1 MGRSSRVDAR
11 NARGTVAAGV
21 ATFLLLSSS
30 LASAQSTV
38 KLGELEAQTG
48 AINTFGWMSSQGT
61 RLAVEEINKSGG
73 FEVAGRKYVFD
84 FTQVDTR
91 GEPREATVQF
101 RKMMEEK
108 IPYVFGPFLSNI
120 FNAIRPIAEQ
130 NDGKFLMLGGGTSLH
145 EALGKPNTSFLM
157 RTWNWD
163 AGPQGFGSLMVQ
175 YIKSLGAK
183 KVAMLFQNDA
193 AGRVA
198 VDIYKRIFA
207 DAGLELTVDLFEPGT
222 KDFTSSL
229 AKIAATKPDYLFP
242 GYTDAVLYDIV
253 RQSLEGGYG
262 AKFFIVR
269 GSIGPALKN
278 KDEIEDYIAYVPK
291 YFEQAEKTE
300 PAVRKFVESY
310 KAFYKRDFPYDQ
322 APMCSSSCY
331 DHVYMLVEAMK
342 KAGTVDDVMKVKE
355 ALLGMRY
362 SGLWN
367 IKFDSMGEQ
376 VFSFNIVRITKGGKI
391 DVQSF
396 DPTK

>member
-1 MGRSSRVDAR
+1 MAARTARTLIAAAAATCVSLTSGAASSQE
-11 NARGTVAAGV
+11 TVR
-21 ATFLLLSSS
+21 
-30 LASAQSTV
+30 
-38 KLGELEAQTG
+38 LGELEAQTG

-61 RLAVEEINKSGG
+61 RLAVDEINNAGG
-73 FEVAGRKYVFD
+73 FEVGGKKYVFD
-84 FTQVDTR
+84 LHQVDTR

-108 IPYVFGPFLSNI
+108 IPYVFGPFLSNV

-145 EALGKPNTSFLM
+145 DALGKPNTSFLM

-163 AGPQGFGSLMVQ
+163 AGPQGFGTLMVQ
-175 YIKSLGAK
+175 YIKDLGAK

-198 VDIYKRIFA
+198 VDIYKKIFS
-207 DAGLELTVDLFEPGT
+207 DAGLELSVDMFEPGT

-242 GYTDAVLYDIV
+242 GYTDAILYDIV

-278 KDEIEDYIAYVPK
+278 KDEIDDYIAYVPK
-291 YFEQAEKTE
+291 YFEQAEKNE
-300 PAVRKFVESY
+300 PAVKKFIESY
-310 KAFYKRDFPYDQ
+310 KGFYKRDFPYDQ

-342 KAGTVDDVMKVKE
+342 KAGTVDDVMKVKQ
-355 ALLGMRY
+355 ALMDMRY
-362 SGLWN
+362 SGIWN
-367 IKFDSMGEQ
+367 IKFDVTGEQ
-376 VFSFNIVRITKGGKI
+376 VFSFNIVRMTRGGKI

>member
-1 MGRSSRVDAR
+1 MAAR
-11 NARGTVAAGV
+11 TARTLVAAAA
-21 ATFLLLSSS
+21 ATCVSLTSGAASS
-30 LASAQSTV
+30 QEIV
-38 KLGELEAQTG
+38 RLGELEAQTG

-61 RLAVEEINKSGG
+61 RLAVDEINKAGG
-73 FEVAGRKYVFD
+73 FEVGGKKYVFD
-84 FTQVDTR
+84 LHQVDTR

-108 IPYVFGPFLSNI
+108 IPYVFGPFLSNV

-145 EALGKPNTSFLM
+145 DALGKPNTSFLM

-163 AGPQGFGSLMVQ
+163 AGPQGFGTLMVQ
-175 YIKSLGAK
+175 YIKDLGAK

-198 VDIYKRIFA
+198 VDIYKKIFS
-207 DAGLELTVDLFEPGT
+207 DAGLELSVDMFEPGT

-242 GYTDAVLYDIV
+242 GYTDAILYDIV

-278 KDEIEDYIAYVPK
+278 KDEIDDYIAYVPK

-300 PAVRKFVESY
+300 PAVKKFIESY
-310 KAFYKRDFPYDQ
+310 KGFYKRDFPYDQ

-342 KAGTVDDVMKVKE
+342 KAGTVDDVMKVKQ
-355 ALLGMRY
+355 ALMDMRY
-362 SGLWN
+362 SGIWN
-367 IKFDSMGEQ
+367 IKFDVTGEQ
-376 VFSFNIVRITKGGKI
+376 VFSFNIVRITRGGKI

>member
-1 MGRSSRVDAR
+1 MRSRRAR
-11 NARGTVAAGV
+11 SVAAIAAAGC
-21 ATFLLLSSS
+21 LS
-30 LASAQSTV
+30 LASGAAFAQISI

-61 RLAVEEINKSGG
+61 RLAVDEINKAGG
-73 FEVAGRKYVFD
+73 FEVGGKKYIFD
-84 FTQVDTR
+84 LQQVDTR

-101 RKMMEEK
+101 RKMMEDK
-108 IPYVFGPFLSNI
+108 VPFVFGPFLSNV

-145 EALGKPNTSFLM
+145 DALGKPNTSFLM

-163 AGPQGFGSLMVQ
+163 AGPDGFGTLMVQ
-175 YIKSLGAK
+175 YIKKLGAN

-198 VDIYKRIFA
+198 VDIYKKIFA
-207 DAGLELTVDLFEPGT
+207 DAGIELSVDMFEPGT

-229 AKIAATKPDYLFP
+229 AKISASKPDYLFP
-242 GYTDAVLYDIV
+242 GYTDAILYDIV

-278 KDEIEDYIAYVPK
+278 KDQIDEYIAYVPK

-300 PAVRKFVESY
+300 PAVKKFIESY
-310 KAFYKRDFPYDQ
+310 KTFYKRDFPYDQ
-322 APMCSSSCY
+322 APLCSSSCY
-331 DHVYMLVEAMK
+331 DHVYMLAEAMK
-342 KAGTVDDVMKVKE
+342 KAGTVSDVAKVRE

-362 SGLWN
+362 SGIWN
-367 IKFDSMGEQ
+367 IKFDTTGEQ
-376 VFSFNIVRITKGGKI
+376 VFSFNIVRVKKGGAI
-391 DVQSF
+391 DVQSI
-396 DPTK
+396 DPTTK

>member
-1 MGRSSRVDAR
+1 MAARTASSL
-11 NARGTVAAGV
+11 VAAAAA
-21 ATFLLLSSS
+21 ATCVLSGAAFSQTS
-30 LASAQSTV
+30 V

-61 RLAVEEINKSGG
+61 RLAVDEINKAGG
-73 FEVAGRKYVFD
+73 FEVDGKKYVFD
-84 FTQVDTR
+84 LHQVDTR

-108 IPYVFGPFLSNI
+108 IPYVFGPFLSNV
-120 FNAIRPIAEQ
+120 FNAVRPIAEQ

-145 EALGKPNTSFLM
+145 DALGKPNTSFLM

-163 AGPQGFGSLMVQ
+163 AGPQGFGTLMVQ
-175 YIKSLGAK
+175 YIKKLGAR

-198 VDIYKRIFA
+198 VDIYKKIFS
-207 DAGLELTVDLFEPGT
+207 DAGIELSVDMFEPGT

-242 GYTDAVLYDIV
+242 GYTDAILYDIV

-278 KDEIEDYIAYVPK
+278 KDEIDDYIAYVPK

-300 PAVRKFVESY
+300 PAVRKFIESY

-342 KAGTVDDVMKVKE
+342 KAGTVDDVMKVKQ
-355 ALLGMRY
+355 ALMDMRY
-362 SGLWN
+362 SGIWN
-367 IKFDSMGEQ
+367 IKFDTTGEQ

>member
-1 MGRSSRVDAR
+1 MGTRLSRAIL
-11 NARGTVAAGV
+11 AAGL
-21 ATFLLLSSS
+21 AAWFLL
-30 LASAQSTV
+30 ARDAAFAQSRV

-61 RLAVEEINKSGG
+61 RLAVDEINKAGG
-73 FEVAGRKYVFD
+73 FEVAGKRYLFD
-84 FTQVDTR
+84 LLQVDTR

-101 RKMMEEK
+101 RRMMEEK
-108 IPYVFGPFLSNI
+108 VPYIFGPFLSNV

-145 EALGKPNTSFLM
+145 DALGQPNTSFLI

-163 AGPQGFGSLMVQ
+163 AGPRGFGSLMVQ
-175 YIKSLGAK
+175 YVKSLGAK

-198 VDIYKRIFA
+198 VDIYKKIFV
-207 DAGLELTVDLFEPGT
+207 DAGLELTVDMFEPGT

-269 GSIGPALKN
+269 GSTGPALKN

-300 PAVRKFVESY
+300 PAVREFIESY
-310 KAFYKRDFPYDQ
+310 KSFYKRDFPYDQ

-331 DHVYMLVEAMK
+331 DHVHMLVEAMK
-342 KAGTVDDVMKVKE
+342 KAGTVDNVMKVKE

-367 IKFDSMGEQ
+367 IKFDSTGEQ
-376 VFSFNIVRITKGGKI
+376 MFSFNIVRITKGGKI

>member
-1 MGRSSRVDAR
+1 M
-11 NARGTVAAGV
+11 
-21 ATFLLLSSS
+21 S
-30 LASAQSTV
+30 LGSAVLAQTSV
-38 KLGELEAQTG
+38 RLGELEAQTG

-61 RLAVEEINKSGG
+61 RLAVEEINKAGG
-73 FEVAGRKYVFD
+73 FEIGGKKYIFD

-91 GEPREATVQF
+91 GEPREAIVQF
-101 RKMMEEK
+101 RKMMEDK
-108 IPYVFGPFLSNI
+108 TPYVFGPFLSNV

-145 EALGKPNTSFLM
+145 DALGKPNTSFLM

-198 VDIYKRIFA
+198 ADIYKKIFA
-207 DAGLELTVDLFEPGT
+207 DAGIELSVDMFEPGT

-242 GYTDAVLYDIV
+242 GYTDGVLYDIV

-300 PAVRKFVESY
+300 PAVRKFIENY

-342 KAGTVDDVMKVKE
+342 KAGTVDDVMKVKQT
-355 ALLGMRY
+355 LMDMRH

-367 IKFDSMGEQ
+367 IKFDSTGEQ